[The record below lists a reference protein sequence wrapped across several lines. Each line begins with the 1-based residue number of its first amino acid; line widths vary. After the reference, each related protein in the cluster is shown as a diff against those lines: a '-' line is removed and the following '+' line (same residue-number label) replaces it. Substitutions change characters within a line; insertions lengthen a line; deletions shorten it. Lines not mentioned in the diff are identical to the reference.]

1 MTSLR
6 TFQTEI
12 EDIHSREMAKQRS
25 QGARQLKEK
34 ENKHPQ
40 PKKDTHGATEGEPT
54 TRASA
59 PQDENDTEASM
70 REVEEQIMVRRR
82 CRRGSKANFFS
93 LRRPN
98 SWQARRK
105 NMTRLVIPL
114 PPSLPNIM
122 ASTSSG

>member
-54 TRASA
+54 TRATA
-59 PQDENDTEASM
+59 PQDENDTETSM

-82 CRRGSKANFFS
+82 CRAGMKADLFPHRS
-93 LRRPN
+93 N

-105 NMTRLVIPL
+105 TTTRLVIPL